1 VSNTALTPLR
11 IPQMVIALQFSCR
24 LTAIA
29 NATEIE
35 AEDDA
40 KTQKPPDL
48 ARRKAVS
55 RNGLFG
61 GCRLWVC
68 LR

>member
-29 NATEIE
+29 NATE
-35 AEDDA
+35 
-40 KTQKPPDL
+40 
-48 ARRKAVS
+48 S
-55 RNGLFG
+55 WNGWFG
-61 GCRLWVC
+61 GC
-68 LR
+68 